1 VRLSQYEG
9 LLLVGLDDERGAAKL
24 DWGGLET
31 ALAGALLLDLAGQDH
46 LVAEGDTLVPAPGP
60 GPEDPLLADA
70 LAVIA
75 EGRPRSAKH
84 WVSALPGQLK
94 PLRERAAA
102 RLVQAGVLDHNQRRF
117 LGMEWDTRLPQNDPE
132 PERQLRL
139 QLGEV
144 LVGGREPQTEEAG
157 LIALLHA
164 TNLVGQ
170 VVAREDRKL
179 ARQRAAEI
187 ANGAVVPG
195 AVRGAI
201 RQVQAMII
209 AALVV
214 PGATAAF
221 AG

>member
-9 LLLVGLDDERGAAKL
+9 LLLVGLDESRGAAKL

-31 ALAGALLLDLAGQDH
+31 ALAGAVLLDLAGQDH
-46 LVAEGDTLVPAPGP
+46 LVAEGDVLVPGPAPAP
-60 GPEDPLLADA
+60 ADPLLAHA

-75 EGRPRSAKH
+75 GDRPRSAKH
-84 WVSALPGQLK
+84 WVSALPKALE

-102 RLVQAGVLDHNQRRF
+102 RLVDEGVLARHQRRF
-117 LGMEWDTRLPQNDPE
+117 LGMDWDTRLPEADPE
-132 PERQLRL
+132 PERRLRQ

-144 LVGGREPQTEEAG
+144 LVGGREPDTAEAG

-164 TNLVGQ
+164 TNLVGD
-170 VVAREDRKL
+170 VVARDDRTA
-179 ARQRAAEI
+179 ARRRAAEI
-187 ANGAVVPG
+187 AQGAAVPG
-195 AVRGAI
+195 AVRGAV
-201 RQVQAMII
+201 RQVQALII

-214 PGATAAF
+214 PGAATVF